1 MDFSR
6 KGKTSVTVK
15 ILGLDVVIDKHYITI
30 KDSSKVKNKKSMES
44 ILKIARN
51 MALKKGC
58 HYKRTNKSWIQEW
71 RAHNLLYKLHLFET
85 HTKDTD
91 LEECESK
98 FRLFCYKILGR

>member
-1 MDFSR
+1 MEFSR
-6 KGKTSVTVK
+6 KNNTSVTVK
-15 ILGLDVVIDKHYITI
+15 ISGLDVVIDKNYITI
-30 KDSSKVKNKKSMES
+30 KDSSRVKDKKSMES

-51 MALKKGC
+51 IALKKGY

-71 RAHNLLYKLHLFET
+71 RAHNLLYKLHLFEI

>member
-1 MDFSR
+1 MTKQR
-6 KGKTSVTVK
+6 
-15 ILGLDVVIDKHYITI
+15 ILGVDVVIDKHYITI
-30 KDSSKVKNKKSMES
+30 KDSSKIKDKKSMES

-51 MALKKGC
+51 IALKKGY